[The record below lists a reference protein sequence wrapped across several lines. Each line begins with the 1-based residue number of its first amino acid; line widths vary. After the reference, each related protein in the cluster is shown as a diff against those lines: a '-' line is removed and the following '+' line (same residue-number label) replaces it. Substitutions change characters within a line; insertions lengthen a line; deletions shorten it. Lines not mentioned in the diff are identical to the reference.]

1 MAGIAEL
8 LPKLNL
14 HQLEVLHESA
24 DPSDPNYGALTEAIR
39 RKRNPALT
47 PERQAKVNKRY
58 EETKLPEPGMIERA
72 DQEVARG
79 LDKAG
84 RFLGV
89 IPETSPKD
97 IYETKNGKQE
107 WVGVQPAQGNGTV
120 EDSTT
125 LAGTGRNIY
134 KQLNA
139 TAAGAI
145 NSVPFLGRGME
156 ALGDLEGRHL
166 GTHFMPRPGEL
177 SAIEEAAPSPAIAK
191 VSGAVATMT
200 GGLGRLMS
208 APYEAGKAIIGKI
221 PGLGRVPGAAT
232 VGGATAGGALQAA
245 GDAAIRRVPNYVE
258 QEPVE
263 PIDWVHEVGEPAALS
278 GVFAVPGA
286 AKEAAVHV
294 PRERSSKK
302 PSGGEIAQKYATD
315 RRVGREFTPEG
326 EKQLQD
332 AIEESKTAGQ
342 RRTED
347 AVGKEKRRIENLERV
362 QRKEMDS
369 LAGRGEFRRAENKA
383 ARERELAQA
392 KADQEEAL
400 LSTKRAQED
409 DLSRLDKESE
419 ADIANTAAE
428 QHKRFLE
435 KFGAERKAEKDELE
449 RGLDA
454 LMASP
459 KVHDAAGN
467 PMRFGNDPLKAEI
480 GGFVKEYARELGP
493 SEQGQPESTLG
504 LGAEMRGIYNDLF
517 KGTDKRPAFL
527 GEASSIQDYRNAITQ
542 LQAHAERGTPVQ
554 QRAYAKVLDALRTHL
569 ETVDPTKTIGP
580 INDRYR
586 AAASRRERLTSMVHG
601 TGDENVDVSSSPE
614 KRFDNPDEQPV
625 VPAVSPQLELRG
637 ASRFRKVGEPE
648 YAAHDRELRELG
660 YGDLVTAM
668 EEAKARRSAMKT
680 EAQRKSEDSL
690 RSQRLKASEELAG
703 KEAEF
708 TRADDAIRGKILE
721 SKGKLSDLHDVDM
734 QEAKRR
740 MENRKRGQEG
750 LTELEVR
757 DRTAELEDFQA
768 GSKAREASRW
778 PSLVDIGK
786 DLLPGLAT
794 SHIPHVGTLGKVASA
809 LALGKD
815 FAQPLRSRAAY
826 YLPEAGAYEAGLSPS
841 LSAMVSALDERQKSK
856 TGVPKLTLDKL
867 RALRDKLGITQ

>member
-1 MAGIAEL
+1 MNLAEL
-8 LPKLNL
+8 LPKLDL
-14 HQLEVLHESA
+14 SELEAIHGAA
-24 DPSDPNYGALTEAIR
+24 DPSDPDYGALTEALR
-39 RKRNPALT
+39 QKRNPALT

-58 EETKLPEPGMIERA
+58 EETKLPDRLSDGQDYSAIPVVGPAINTFRDA
-72 DQEVARG
+72 ASTPSIGQPLA
-79 LDKAG
+79 KAG

-89 IPETSPKD
+89 IPD
-97 IYETKNGKQE
+97 DR
-107 WVGVQPAQGNGTV
+107 NGTA
-120 EDSTT
+120 ED
-125 LAGTGRNIY
+125 AGTLGGVARNIY

-139 TAAGAI
+139 EAAGAI

-166 GTHFMPRPGEL
+166 GTQFMPRPGEL
-177 SAIEEAAPSPAIAK
+177 AAIEEAAPSPTIAK
-191 VSGAVATMT
+191 VGGAVATMT
-200 GGLGRLMS
+200 GGLGRVMS
-208 APYEAGKAIIGKI
+208 VPYEAGKAIIGKI

-232 VGGATAGGALQAA
+232 VGGATTGGALQAT

-315 RRVGREFTPEG
+315 RRLGREFTPEG

-332 AIEESKTAGQ
+332 AIEEAKTTGQ
-342 RRTED
+342 RRTEE
-347 AVGKEKRRIENLERV
+347 AVGQEKRRIENLERV

-435 KFGAERKAEKDELE
+435 KFGAERKAEKDELQ

-467 PMRFGNDPLKAEI
+467 PMRFGNAPLKAEI

-517 KGTDKRPAFL
+517 KGTGKRPAYL
-527 GEASSIQDYRNAITQ
+527 GEESSIQDYRNAITQ

-586 AAASRRERLTSMVHG
+586 TAASKRERLTSMVHG

-614 KRFDNPDEQPV
+614 KRFDNPDDQPV
-625 VPAVSPQLELRG
+625 TPAVSPQLELRG
-637 ASRFRKVGEPE
+637 AARFRKVGEPE

-660 YGDLVTAM
+660 YGDFVTAM

-708 TRADDAIRGKILE
+708 TRADDAIRGKVLE
-721 SKGKLSDLHDVDM
+721 SKGKLSDLHDADM
-734 QEAKRR
+734 QEAKQR
-740 MENRKRGQEG
+740 MDNRKRGQEG

-768 GSKAREASRW
+768 GREAKEASAW
-778 PSLVDIGK
+778 
-786 DLLPGLAT
+786 PGLADVAKDVGYGAIGLT
-794 SHIPHVGTLGKVASA
+794 IPHHLGSPLTLLHGVK
-809 LALGKD
+809 LGQKL
-815 FAQPLRSRAAY
+815 AQPLRSRAAY
-826 YLPEAGAYEAGLSPS
+826 HLPEAGAYEAGLSPT
-841 LSAMVSALDERQKSK
+841 LSAMVSALDERN
-856 TGVPKLTLDKL
+856 GRPKLTLDKL
-867 RALRDKLGITQ
+867 RAMRDKLGITQ

>member
-1 MAGIAEL
+1 MATVQDLLGLDLDELEL
-8 LPKLNL
+8 L
-14 HQLEVLHESA
+14 HDSIDQ
-24 DPSDPNYGALTEAIR
+24 SDPKMPMLKEALR
-39 RKRNPALT
+39 QKRNPALT
-47 PERQAKVNKRY
+47 PERQAKVNRQY
-58 EETKLPEPGMIERA
+58 EATKLPEPGFMEQV
-72 DQEVARG
+72 DQKVGQG

-84 RFLGV
+84 RFLGI
-89 IPETSPKD
+89 IPD
-97 IYETKNGKQE
+97 DR
-107 WVGVQPAQGNGTV
+107 NGTA
-120 EDSTT
+120 ED
-125 LAGTGRNIY
+125 AGTLGGVARNIY
-134 KQLNA
+134 KQGNA

-156 ALGDLEGRHL
+156 ALGDLEGRHI

-177 SAIEEAAPSPAIAK
+177 SAIEESAPSPATAK

-200 GGLGRLMS
+200 GGLGRLM
-208 APYEAGKAIIGKI
+208 ATPYEAGKAIIGKI

-232 VGGATAGGALQAA
+232 VGGATAGGALQAT

-278 GVFAVPGA
+278 GAFAVPGA

-315 RRVGREFTPEG
+315 RRLGREFTPEG

-342 RRTED
+342 RRTEE

-435 KFGAERKAEKDELE
+435 KFGAERKAEKDELQ

-467 PMRFGNDPLKAEI
+467 PMRFGNAPLKAEI
-480 GGFVKEYARELGP
+480 DGFVKKEYARELGP

-504 LGAEMRGIYNDLF
+504 LGAEMRGVYNDLF
-517 KGTDKRPAFL
+517 KGTAKKPAYL
-527 GEASSIQDYRNAITQ
+527 GEESSIRDYRNAITQ
-542 LQAHAERGTPVQ
+542 LQANAERGTPVQ
-554 QRAYAKVLDALRTHL
+554 QRAYANVLDALRTHL

-586 AAASRRERLTSMVHG
+586 TAASKRERLTGMVHG

-614 KRFDNPDEQPV
+614 KRFDNPDDQPV
-625 VPAVSPQLELRG
+625 TPAVSPQLELRG
-637 ASRFRKVGEPE
+637 AARFRKVGEPE

-660 YGDLVTAM
+660 YGDFVTAM

-680 EAQRKSEDSL
+680 EAQRKGEDSL

-708 TRADDAIRGKILE
+708 TRADDAIRGKVLE
-721 SKGKLSDLHDVDM
+721 SKGKLSDLHDADM
-734 QEAKRR
+734 QEAKQR
-740 MENRKRGQEG
+740 MSREKEAQEG

-757 DRTAELEDFQA
+757 DRTAELDDFQA

-778 PSLVDIGK
+778 PGYMDIAK
-786 DLLPGLAT
+786 DLVPGVLGSHLPGRFGA
-794 SHIPHVGTLGKVASA
+794 ASKA
-809 LALGKD
+809 LSAIAIGRDL
-815 FAQPLRSRAAY
+815 AQPLRSRAAY

>member
-1 MAGIAEL
+1 M
-8 LPKLNL
+8 LP
-14 HQLEVLHESA
+14 
-24 DPSDPNYGALTEAIR
+24 
-39 RKRNPALT
+39 
-47 PERQAKVNKRY
+47 RQ
-58 EETKLPEPGMIERA
+58 
-72 DQEVARG
+72 
-79 LDKAG
+79 
-84 RFLGV
+84 
-89 IPETSPKD
+89 
-97 IYETKNGKQE
+97 
-107 WVGVQPAQGNGTV
+107 
-120 EDSTT
+120 
-125 LAGTGRNIY
+125 
-134 KQLNA
+134 
-139 TAAGAI
+139 
-145 NSVPFLGRGME
+145 
-156 ALGDLEGRHL
+156 
-166 GTHFMPRPGEL
+166 GEL
-177 SAIEEAAPSPAIAK
+177 SAIEEAAPSPTIAK

-208 APYEAGKAIIGKI
+208 APYERGKELMGMI
-221 PGLGRVPGAAT
+221 PGLRRIPGAAT
-232 VGGATAGGALQAA
+232 VGGATAAGAVQGA
-245 GDAAIRRVPNYVE
+245 GDAAIRRVPAAIAR
-258 QEPVE
+258 EPVE

-278 GVFAVPGA
+278 GAFAVPGA

-315 RRVGREFTPEG
+315 RRLGREFTPEG

-342 RRTED
+342 RRTEE

-435 KFGAERKAEKDELE
+435 KFGAERKAEKDELQ

-467 PMRFGNDPLKAEI
+467 PMRFGNAPLKAEI
-480 GGFVKEYARELGP
+480 DGFVKKEYARELGP

-504 LGAEMRGIYNDLF
+504 LGAEMRGVYNDLF
-517 KGTDKRPAFL
+517 KGTAKKPAYL
-527 GEASSIQDYRNAITQ
+527 GEESSIRDYRNAITQ
-542 LQAHAERGTPVQ
+542 LQANAERGTPVQ

-586 AAASRRERLTSMVHG
+586 AAASKRERLTGMVHG

-614 KRFDNPDEQPV
+614 KRFDNPDDQPV
-625 VPAVSPQLELRG
+625 TPAVSPQLELRG
-637 ASRFRKVGEPE
+637 AARFRKVGEPE

-660 YGDLVTAM
+660 YGDFVTAM

-708 TRADDAIRGKILE
+708 TRADDAIRGKVLE
-721 SKGKLSDLHDVDM
+721 SKGKLSDLHDADM
-734 QEAKRR
+734 QEAKQR
-740 MENRKRGQEG
+740 MSREKEAQEG

-757 DRTAELEDFQA
+757 DRTAELDDFQA
-768 GSKAREASRW
+768 GREAKEASAW
-778 PSLVDIGK
+778 
-786 DLLPGLAT
+786 PGLADVAKDVGYGAIGLT
-794 SHIPHVGTLGKVASA
+794 ISHHLGSPLTGSPLTLLHGVK
-809 LALGKD
+809 LGQKL
-815 FAQPLRSRAAY
+815 AQPLRSRAAY